1 MTSDPSLT
9 YPSDYYYPEFIES
22 RPDDPLKSPSSR
34 LQITTAIDKGIG
46 STVKPL
52 KNTDRNTETVTKTTS
67 ANRNQSLTN
76 VPFDVVTDH
85 GLPDTGIIQALK
97 TDPKKNLLRDPA
109 ARNIPRLIVDDSVI
123 KQNIRGPKIIT
134 TNPDDNLDQTKKI
147 NKNNN
152 GKQTPASRQPNGDFN
167 NRFIPPEPV
176 QQYPISYVDNQQA
189 IDDYWKKEVRVDNEG
204 LVTIE
209 PIKYD
214 RESYEG
220 PFGLTRQGAVI
231 YYFGM
236 GIFTLLAGI
245 FLIMTGIFYAQ
256 NYPSGSSKTGILTG
270 LCICGFAFY
279 IGLQLILI
287 GIWHQKHR
295 YENPKKPHA
304 DIDER
309 NDSKTRL
316 KSAMEVNEQYN
327 YPYQQPVD
335 YPPYEYYPNPPYASN
350 VSEQMLLQQ
359 PGAATGAAYYDPVVW
374 PSNVEIDARSD
385 ARYFQ
390 PTDSLYGQDGTS
402 RTPKTPAPTAVPLK
416 VTNSMKKSQH
426 DYSKTPVEVKQPK
439 AKFDNLFPNSTATEE
454 SIPHLTKAPETND
467 LIRTIMAHETTAG
480 KRSPHRS
487 SRRKPSNQIKPF
499 DQVADSSIVSSS
511 KHQSSDS
518 RHHQR
523 RRRRHSYSSCSTC
536 SNNSYD
542 RYPSDVN
549 FKPRQYQKQNSSSL
563 SLNFT
568 PQTSET
574 STNNRQKTNKQ
585 SSRDTGYGARKTDN
599 IYTTNG
605 LEDIP
610 NARDN
615 RVEKNPVIRR
625 TVIMEP
631 YSTQSN
637 STAVV
642 NPRIEK
648 TKQKT
653 TEKNNTRMATIH
665 LEDVYED
672 MNENENLKSKRVKH
686 PQ

>member
-9 YPSDYYYPEFIES
+9 YPADYYYPEFIES
-22 RPDDPLKSPSSR
+22 RPDDPLKSPSPR
-34 LQITTAIDKGIG
+34 LQVTTSIDKGIG
-46 STVKPL
+46 STVKPS
-52 KNTDRNTETVTKTTS
+52 KNADRKTETVTKTTS
-67 ANRNQSLTN
+67 ANRNQSVTN

-85 GLPDTGIIQALK
+85 GLPDTGITQALRA
-97 TDPKKNLLRDPA
+97 DPKKNLLRDPA

-123 KQNIRGPKIIT
+123 KQNIRTPKIVT
-134 TNPDDNLDQTKKI
+134 TNGSDNLDQTKKF
-147 NKNNN
+147 NKTNN
-152 GKQTPASRQPNGDFN
+152 GKQTPVGRQANGDFN

-231 YYFGM
+231 YYVGM

-245 FLIMTGIFYAQ
+245 FLIMSGIFYAQ
-256 NYPSGSSKTGILTG
+256 NYPSGSSQTGVLTG

-287 GIWHQKHR
+287 GIWHQKYR
-295 YENPKKPHA
+295 YEHPKKPQA

-327 YPYQQPVD
+327 YPYQQPID

-350 VSEQMLLQQ
+350 MSEQMLLQQ

-385 ARYFQ
+385 ARFSQ
-390 PTDSLYGQDGTS
+390 PTDSLYGQDRTS
-402 RTPKTPAPTAVPLK
+402 RTPAHTAVSLRT
-416 VTNSMKKSQH
+416 TNSMPKSH
-426 DYSKTPVEVKQPK
+426 HNNSNKPVEVKQPN
-439 AKFDNLFPNSTATEE
+439 AKFDNLFPNSIVTEE
-454 SIPHLTKAPETND
+454 TLPNLTKAPETND
-467 LIRTIMAHETTAG
+467 LIRKIMAHETTAE

-487 SRRKPSNQIKPF
+487 SRRKNANRIKPF
-499 DQVADSSIVSSS
+499 DREAASSIISSS
-511 KHQSSDS
+511 NHQSSGS
-518 RHHQR
+518 HHHRR

-536 SNNSYD
+536 SNDSYD
-542 RYPSDVN
+542 RYLSDAN
-549 FKPRQYQKQNSSSL
+549 FNPRQDQKQDPTSL

-568 PQTSET
+568 PQIPET
-574 STNNRQKTNKQ
+574 TTNNPQKTNKQ
-585 SSRDTGYGARKTDN
+585 SYRDTGYGARKTDN
-599 IYTTNG
+599 IYNTNG

-610 NARDN
+610 NARDY
-615 RVEKNPVIRR
+615 RVEQNPVIRR
-625 TVIMEP
+625 TVIVEP
-631 YSTQSN
+631 HPTQSN
-637 STAVV
+637 SIAVA
-642 NPRIEK
+642 NPRIDK

-665 LEDVYED
+665 LKDVYED
-672 MNENENLKSKRVKH
+672 MNENENFNVKSKRMKH